1 MAIFG
6 NKKATKAPATKKGA
20 KTKAV
25 PHNNGK
31 DVTWAIRAPRITE
44 KAALQAE
51 KGVYVFNIAK
61 AATKGDV
68 ARAVFEAY
76 NVVPVS
82 VNIAQEPSKAKTR
95 RKRSGVTT
103 GSTSGSKKAYVTL
116 KKGDTIQ
123 FV

>member
-6 NKKATKAPATKKGA
+6 NKKGT
-20 KTKAV
+20 TKAV
-25 PHNNGK
+25 ADKKSAKAIPVGKK

-76 NVVPVS
+76 NVIPVS
-82 VNIAQEPSKAKTR
+82 VNIAQEPSKTKTR